1 MYHFYYCSV
10 GLLTVAGPIASLNSI
25 TNFVRNGYIYLCR
38 KFIHC
43 SQNIP
48 LLFGAY
54 YGSVGGGEND
64 GGFFR
69 MDIESSSSE
78 CLDYDE
84 VDGLEEE
91 NPVHSSMLNALMQK
105 LWTLVDDENGE
116 VDLYMTDEGSKL
128 YAPDETGV
136 WMSSLFD
143 GDALDQISNEWKL
156 GLAFES

>member
-1 MYHFYYCSV
+1 MSKIN
-10 GLLTVAGPIASLNSI
+10 VAVNGNSYDCEVYISASDGVVSEIILYSI
-25 TNFVRNGYIYLCR
+25 ER
-38 KFIHC
+38 KDEGDV
-43 SQNIP
+43 
-48 LLFGAY
+48 LFGAY

-91 NPVHSSMLNALMQK
+91 NPAHSSILNALMQK

-116 VDLYMTDEGSKL
+116 VDLYITDEGSKL
-128 YAPDETGV
+128 YAPNETGV

>member
-1 MYHFYYCSV
+1 MSKVKLAVNGNSYDCEIYIS
-10 GLLTVAGPIASLNSI
+10 ASDGVVSEIILYTI
-25 TNFVRNGYIYLCR
+25 ER
-38 KFIHC
+38 KDEGDV
-43 SQNIP
+43 
-48 LLFGAY
+48 LFGAY

-69 MDIESSSSE
+69 MDIESSTSE

-91 NPVHSSMLNALMQK
+91 NPAHSSILNALMQK
-105 LWTLVDDENGE
+105 LWTIVDDEDNE
-116 VDLYMTDEGSKL
+116 SDLYITDDGSKL
-128 YAPDETGV
+128 YVPDESGV

-143 GDALDQISNEWKL
+143 GDAFDEISNEWKL

>member
-1 MYHFYYCSV
+1 MSKVKLAVNGNSYDCEIYIS
-10 GLLTVAGPIASLNSI
+10 ASDGVVSEIILYSI
-25 TNFVRNGYIYLCR
+25 ER
-38 KFIHC
+38 KDEGDV
-43 SQNIP
+43 
-48 LLFGAY
+48 LFGAY

-91 NPVHSSMLNALMQK
+91 NPAHSSILNALMQK

-116 VDLYMTDEGSKL
+116 VDLYITDEGSKL
-128 YAPDETGV
+128 YAPNETGV

>member
-1 MYHFYYCSV
+1 MTKV
-10 GLLTVAGPIASLNSI
+10 NVAVNENSYDCEVYISASDGVVSEIILYSI
-25 TNFVRNGYIYLCR
+25 ER
-38 KFIHC
+38 KDEGDV
-43 SQNIP
+43 
-48 LLFGAY
+48 LFGAY

-116 VDLYMTDEGSKL
+116 VDLYITDEGSKL

-143 GDALDQISNEWKL
+143 GDALDQISSEWKL

>member
-1 MYHFYYCSV
+1 MSKV
-10 GLLTVAGPIASLNSI
+10 NVAANGNSYDCEIYISASDGVVSEIILYSI
-25 TNFVRNGYIYLCR
+25 ER
-38 KFIHC
+38 KDEGDV
-43 SQNIP
+43 
-48 LLFGAY
+48 LFGAY

-116 VDLYMTDEGSKL
+116 VDLYITDEGSKL

>member
-1 MYHFYYCSV
+1 MSKV
-10 GLLTVAGPIASLNSI
+10 NVAVNGNSYDCEVYISASDGVVSEIILYSI
-25 TNFVRNGYIYLCR
+25 ER
-38 KFIHC
+38 KDEGDV
-43 SQNIP
+43 
-48 LLFGAY
+48 LFGAY

-91 NPVHSSMLNALMQK
+91 NPAHSSILNALMQK

-116 VDLYMTDEGSKL
+116 VDLYITDEGSKL
-128 YAPDETGV
+128 YAPNETGV

>member
-1 MYHFYYCSV
+1 MSKSNVVVNGNSYDCDIYISASGGVVSEIILY
-10 GLLTVAGPIASLNSI
+10 TVVQAEDGDIW
-25 TNFVRNGYIYLCR
+25 
-38 KFIHC
+38 
-43 SQNIP
+43 
-48 LLFGAY
+48 FGAY

-69 MDIESSSSE
+69 MDIESSTSE

-91 NPVHSSMLNALMQK
+91 NPLHSSILNALMQK

-116 VDLYMTDEGSKL
+116 VDLYTTDQGSKL
-128 YAPDETGV
+128 YVPDESGV
-136 WMSSLFD
+136 WMSSMFD
-143 GDALDQISNEWKL
+143 GDSFDQISDEWKL

>member
-1 MYHFYYCSV
+1 MSKVKLAVNGNSYDCEIYIS
-10 GLLTVAGPIASLNSI
+10 ASDGVVSEIILYTI
-25 TNFVRNGYIYLCR
+25 ER
-38 KFIHC
+38 KDEGDV
-43 SQNIP
+43 
-48 LLFGAY
+48 LFGAY

-91 NPVHSSMLNALMQK
+91 NPAHSSILNALMQK

-116 VDLYMTDEGSKL
+116 VDLYITDEGSKL
-128 YAPDETGV
+128 YAPDDTGI

-143 GDALDQISNEWKL
+143 GDAFDEISNEWKL

>member
-1 MYHFYYCSV
+1 MSKVKLAVNGNSYDCEIYIS
-10 GLLTVAGPIASLNSI
+10 ASDGVVSEIILYTI
-25 TNFVRNGYIYLCR
+25 ER
-38 KFIHC
+38 KEEGDV
-43 SQNIP
+43 
-48 LLFGAY
+48 LFGAY

-69 MDIESSSSE
+69 MDIESSTSE

-91 NPVHSSMLNALMQK
+91 NPAHSSILNALMQK
-105 LWTLVDDENGE
+105 LWTIVDDEDNE
-116 VDLYMTDEGSKL
+116 SDLYITDDGSKL
-128 YAPDETGV
+128 YVTDESGV

-143 GDALDQISNEWKL
+143 GDAFDEISNEWKL

>member
-1 MYHFYYCSV
+1 MSKVKLAVNGNSYDCEIYIS
-10 GLLTVAGPIASLNSI
+10 ASDGVVSEIILYTI
-25 TNFVRNGYIYLCR
+25 ER
-38 KFIHC
+38 KEEGDV
-43 SQNIP
+43 
-48 LLFGAY
+48 LFGAY

-69 MDIESSSSE
+69 MDIESSTSQ

-91 NPVHSSMLNALMQK
+91 NPAHSSILNALMQK
-105 LWTLVDDENGE
+105 LWTIVDDEDNE
-116 VDLYMTDEGSKL
+116 SDLYITDDGSKL
-128 YAPDETGV
+128 YVPDESGV

-143 GDALDQISNEWKL
+143 GDAFDEISNEWKL

>member
-1 MYHFYYCSV
+1 MSNV
-10 GLLTVAGPIASLNSI
+10 NVAVNWNSYDCEVYI
-25 TNFVRNGYIYLCR
+25 SATDGFVSEIILYSIER
-38 KFIHC
+38 KDEGDV
-43 SQNIP
+43 
-48 LLFGAY
+48 LFGAY

-116 VDLYMTDEGSKL
+116 VDLYITDEGSKL

-143 GDALDQISNEWKL
+143 GDALDQISSEWKL

>member
-1 MYHFYYCSV
+1 MSKSNVVVNGNSYDCDIYISASGGVVSGIIIY
-10 GLLTVAGPIASLNSI
+10 TVVQAEDGDIW
-25 TNFVRNGYIYLCR
+25 
-38 KFIHC
+38 
-43 SQNIP
+43 
-48 LLFGAY
+48 FGAY

-69 MDIESSSSE
+69 MDIESSTSE

-91 NPVHSSMLNALMQK
+91 NPLHSSILNALMQK
-105 LWTLVDDENGE
+105 LWTLVNDVDIDDEDGE
-116 VDLYMTDEGSKL
+116 VDLYTTDEGSKL
-128 YAPDETGV
+128 YVPDDSGV

-143 GDALDQISNEWKL
+143 GDSFDQISNEWKL

>member
-1 MYHFYYCSV
+1 MSEV
-10 GLLTVAGPIASLNSI
+10 NVAVNGNSYDCEVYISASDGVVSEIILYSI
-25 TNFVRNGYIYLCR
+25 ER
-38 KFIHC
+38 KDEGDV
-43 SQNIP
+43 
-48 LLFGAY
+48 LFGAY

-116 VDLYMTDEGSKL
+116 VDLYITDEGSKL
-128 YAPDETGV
+128 YTPDDTGI

>member
-1 MYHFYYCSV
+1 MSEV
-10 GLLTVAGPIASLNSI
+10 NVAVNGNSYDCEVYISASDGVVSEIILYSI
-25 TNFVRNGYIYLCR
+25 ER
-38 KFIHC
+38 KDEGDV
-43 SQNIP
+43 
-48 LLFGAY
+48 LFGAY

-128 YAPDETGV
+128 YTPDDTGI
-136 WMSSLFD
+136 WMSSMFD
-143 GDALDQISNEWKL
+143 GDSLDQISDEWKL

>member
-1 MYHFYYCSV
+1 MSK
-10 GLLTVAGPIASLNSI
+10 LNVAVNGNSYDCEIYISASDGVVSEIILYTI
-25 TNFVRNGYIYLCR
+25 ER
-38 KFIHC
+38 KEEGDV
-43 SQNIP
+43 
-48 LLFGAY
+48 LFGAY

-69 MDIESSSSE
+69 MDIESSTSE

>member
-1 MYHFYYCSV
+1 MSKSNVVVNGNSYDCDIYISASGGVVSEIILY
-10 GLLTVAGPIASLNSI
+10 TVVQAEDGDIW
-25 TNFVRNGYIYLCR
+25 
-38 KFIHC
+38 
-43 SQNIP
+43 
-48 LLFGAY
+48 FGAY

-69 MDIESSSSE
+69 MDIESSTSE

-91 NPVHSSMLNALMQK
+91 NPLHSSILNALMQK
-105 LWTLVDDENGE
+105 LWTLVDDEDGE
-116 VDLYMTDEGSKL
+116 VDLYITDQGSKL
-128 YAPDETGV
+128 YVPDESGV

-143 GDALDQISNEWKL
+143 GDAFDEISNEWKL

>member
-1 MYHFYYCSV
+1 MTKV
-10 GLLTVAGPIASLNSI
+10 NVAVNENSYDCEVYISASDGVVSEIILYSI
-25 TNFVRNGYIYLCR
+25 ER
-38 KFIHC
+38 KDEGDV
-43 SQNIP
+43 
-48 LLFGAY
+48 LFGAY

-91 NPVHSSMLNALMQK
+91 NPAHSSILNALMQK

-116 VDLYMTDEGSKL
+116 VDLYITDEGSKL

>member
-1 MYHFYYCSV
+1 MTKV
-10 GLLTVAGPIASLNSI
+10 NVAVNENSYDCEVYISASDGVVSEIILYSI
-25 TNFVRNGYIYLCR
+25 ER
-38 KFIHC
+38 KDEGDV
-43 SQNIP
+43 
-48 LLFGAY
+48 LFGAY

-91 NPVHSSMLNALMQK
+91 NPAHSSILNALMQK

-116 VDLYMTDEGSKL
+116 VDLYITDEGSKL

-143 GDALDQISNEWKL
+143 GDALDQISSEWKL

>member
-1 MYHFYYCSV
+1 MTKV
-10 GLLTVAGPIASLNSI
+10 NVAVNENSYGCE
-25 TNFVRNGYIYLCR
+25 VYISATDGVVSEIILYSIER
-38 KFIHC
+38 KDEGDV
-43 SQNIP
+43 
-48 LLFGAY
+48 LFGAY

-84 VDGLEEE
+84 VDGLEVE
-91 NPVHSSMLNALMQK
+91 NPVHSSILNALMQK
-105 LWTLVDDENGE
+105 LWILVDDENGE
-116 VDLYMTDEGSKL
+116 VDLYITDEGSKL

-136 WMSSLFD
+136 WMSSFFD
-143 GDALDQISNEWKL
+143 GDALDQISSEWKL

>member
-1 MYHFYYCSV
+1 MSKV
-10 GLLTVAGPIASLNSI
+10 KVAVNGNSYDCEVYISASDGVVSEIILFSI
-25 TNFVRNGYIYLCR
+25 ER
-38 KFIHC
+38 KDEGDV
-43 SQNIP
+43 
-48 LLFGAY
+48 LFGAY

-105 LWTLVDDENGE
+105 LWTIVDDEDNE
-116 VDLYMTDEGSKL
+116 SDLYITDDGSKL
-128 YAPDETGV
+128 YVPDESGV
-136 WMSSLFD
+136 WMSSSFD
-143 GDALDQISNEWKL
+143 GDAFDEISNEWKL

>member
-1 MYHFYYCSV
+1 MSKVNVAVNGNSYECEFYIS
-10 GLLTVAGPIASLNSI
+10 ASDGVVSDIILYSI
-25 TNFVRNGYIYLCR
+25 ER
-38 KFIHC
+38 KDEGDV
-43 SQNIP
+43 
-48 LLFGAY
+48 LFGAY

>member
-1 MYHFYYCSV
+1 MTKV
-10 GLLTVAGPIASLNSI
+10 NVAVNENSYDCEVYISASDGVVSEIILYSI
-25 TNFVRNGYIYLCR
+25 ER
-38 KFIHC
+38 KDEGDV
-43 SQNIP
+43 
-48 LLFGAY
+48 LFGAY

-128 YAPDETGV
+128 YTPDETGV

-143 GDALDQISNEWKL
+143 GDALDQISSEWKL

>member
-1 MYHFYYCSV
+1 MSKV
-10 GLLTVAGPIASLNSI
+10 NVAVNGNSYDCEVYISASDGVVSEIILYTI
-25 TNFVRNGYIYLCR
+25 ER
-38 KFIHC
+38 KEEGDV
-43 SQNIP
+43 
-48 LLFGAY
+48 LFGAY

-69 MDIESSSSE
+69 MDIESSTSE

-91 NPVHSSMLNALMQK
+91 NPAHSSILNALMQK
-105 LWTLVDDENGE
+105 LWTIVDDEDNE
-116 VDLYMTDEGSKL
+116 SDLYITDDGSKL
-128 YAPDETGV
+128 YVPDESGV

-143 GDALDQISNEWKL
+143 GDAFDEISNEWKL

>member
-1 MYHFYYCSV
+1 MCS
-10 GLLTVAGPIASLNSI
+10 S
-25 TNFVRNGYIYLCR
+25 
-38 KFIHC
+38 
-43 SQNIP
+43 
-48 LLFGAY
+48 
-54 YGSVGGGEND
+54 D
-64 GGFFR
+64 
-69 MDIESSSSE
+69 
-78 CLDYDE
+78 LDYDE

>member
-1 MYHFYYCSV
+1 MTKV
-10 GLLTVAGPIASLNSI
+10 NVAVNENSYDCEVYISASDGVVSEIILYSI
-25 TNFVRNGYIYLCR
+25 ER
-38 KFIHC
+38 KDEGDV
-43 SQNIP
+43 
-48 LLFGAY
+48 LFGAY

-116 VDLYMTDEGSKL
+116 VDFFITDEGSKL

>member
-1 MYHFYYCSV
+1 MTKV
-10 GLLTVAGPIASLNSI
+10 NVAVNENSYDCEVYISASDGVVSEIILYSI
-25 TNFVRNGYIYLCR
+25 ER
-38 KFIHC
+38 KDEGDV
-43 SQNIP
+43 
-48 LLFGAY
+48 LFGAY

-116 VDLYMTDEGSKL
+116 VDLFITNEGSKL